1 MKKKHKNFLFWL
13 VLVVL
18 WNFGF
23 PEARPVFDV
32 LIAILLSLT
41 INYLNKGI

>member
-23 PEARPVFDV
+23 PEAEPIFDV
-32 LIAILLSLT
+32 LIALLLST
-41 INYLNKGI
+41 AISFLNKGI